1 MIKKT
6 KNTIEDLIYEK
17 LCEGKTY
24 REISVEL
31 HVSPNRIS
39 RVSFAKKQDNRSPLP
54 LKIGRPIK
62 ITNNIVQYVNDK
74 TLESPILSSAIISQN
89 ILSIYGMNI
98 SRRSIDKVRHK
109 IGFIYTNP
117 RKRQVLTQVQ
127 IQKRI
132 EFCTKQLE
140 NSIDWNNDVIVT
152 DESRFSLSPDN
163 SKRWIKRGIYNEGS
177 FLEQAKFNKS
187 IMVWARIGYNFRT
200 KLLFIEKSLD
210 SDGYIKLLENNN
222 IIEEIKAKYD
232 PSKIHFQQDGAPCH
246 TSARTIKWLK
256 ERIKIIEDW
265 PPNSPDLTPIE
276 NMWPILK
283 GKVND
288 RKEKDWKQMKQII
301 TEEYQS
307 IDQNVIN
314 NLIKSITDRF
324 RLCLENGGH
333 SIARIIQKHHQYD
346 NEISEVENME
356 SEGIFSPKDVNEE
369 CIEKYINVGGI
380 ITRKSKIDGTIII
393 RVFYHPHIVKNS
405 EMPHYLDVNI
415 EDEIEDEFK
424 LGSFYIFYGKY
435 QAAEANRVP
444 AEYVLK
450 YIKTYRGMNNLKVHS
465 MWLKCFVKPH
475 RILTKIQ

>member
-1 MIKKT
+1 
-6 KNTIEDLIYEK
+6 
-17 LCEGKTY
+17 
-24 REISVEL
+24 
-31 HVSPNRIS
+31 
-39 RVSFAKKQDNRSPLP
+39 
-54 LKIGRPIK
+54 
-62 ITNNIVQYVNDK
+62 
-74 TLESPILSSAIISQN
+74 
-89 ILSIYGMNI
+89 
-98 SRRSIDKVRHK
+98 
-109 IGFIYTNP
+109 
-117 RKRQVLTQVQ
+117 
-127 IQKRI
+127 
-132 EFCTKQLE
+132 
-140 NSIDWNNDVIVT
+140 
-152 DESRFSLSPDN
+152 
-163 SKRWIKRGIYNEGS
+163 
-177 FLEQAKFNKS
+177 
-187 IMVWARIGYNFRT
+187 
-200 KLLFIEKSLD
+200 
-210 SDGYIKLLENNN
+210 
-222 IIEEIKAKYD
+222 
-232 PSKIHFQQDGAPCH
+232 
-246 TSARTIKWLK
+246 
-256 ERIKIIEDW
+256 
-265 PPNSPDLTPIE
+265 
-276 NMWPILK
+276 
-283 GKVND
+283 
-288 RKEKDWKQMKQII
+288 MKQII

-393 RVFYHPHIVKNS
+393 RVFDHPHIVKNS

-465 MWLKCFVKPH
+465 MWLKCFVKSH
-475 RILTKIQ
+475 RILTKIKYQKPL